1 MFFQTG
7 KTSEK
12 LFGAIDTINNVNSLT
27 VSYGE
32 GAKRDVA
39 DNLILTIEKDSVA
52 HFINKSTIERD
63 GFNFEMNNETFE
75 NISAVNVDVQV
86 NMDIH
91 TGK

>member
-1 MFFQTG
+1 M
-7 KTSEK
+7 
-12 LFGAIDTINNVNSLT
+12 
-27 VSYGE
+27 SYGE
-32 GAKRDVA
+32 GANRHVA
-39 DNLILTIEKDSVA
+39 DNLILSIEKDSVA

-91 TGK
+91 IQVNREMWIHFDMHTSKYE

>member
-1 MFFQTG
+1 M
-7 KTSEK
+7 
-12 LFGAIDTINNVNSLT
+12 
-27 VSYGE
+27 SYGE